1 MLGLACCMDFS
12 VVVVSGGDSLGMVHR
27 LLIVAASLVMEH
39 GL

>member
-1 MLGLACCMDFS
+1 MDFS

-27 LLIVAASLVMEH
+27 LLIVAASLVEH